1 MQSKCKIYVAKRVWD
16 DHSVRLRDLEPGAAK
31 HSREEAAHTAEALSG
46 TAALTTLRC
55 GMVKPPGLRDREPG
69 FAGMCEPFALN
80 PCRLLVKQAQQQH
93 GFQGNSGALCSDSVA
108 ALHWNAAAACRTYPE
123 ALPASAARCSW

>member
-55 GMVKPPGLRDREPG
+55 GMINAAR
-69 FAGMCEPFALN
+69 
-80 PCRLLVKQAQQQH
+80 AQ
-93 GFQGNSGALCSDSVA
+93 GQGTRLCSPCVN
-108 ALHWNAAAACRTYPE
+108 L
-123 ALPASAARCSW
+123 LP